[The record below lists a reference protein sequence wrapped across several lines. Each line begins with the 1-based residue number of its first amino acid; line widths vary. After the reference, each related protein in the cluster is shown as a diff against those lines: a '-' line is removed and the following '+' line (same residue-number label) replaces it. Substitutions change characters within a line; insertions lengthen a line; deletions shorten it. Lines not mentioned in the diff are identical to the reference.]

1 MNPVLLLYIFIA
13 AFILWVLFS
22 KLFTKVGSIVKN
34 KIQNIKDIIN
44 EENQIKEA
52 VKDDKG

>member
-13 AFILWVLFS
+13 AFILWVLLS

-34 KIQNIKDIIN
+34 KTQNIKDIIN
-44 EENQIKEA
+44 EDDQIKE
-52 VKDDKG
+52 VKNDKG